1 MANPSKQ
8 KGTAAETALR
18 AWLWDNGHAD
28 AVRNPPGGAKD
39 VGDLRCVVAPVDH
52 WAQAKPCV
60 IEVKN
65 VRNLAVAIR
74 EGLAELDAEM
84 ANAGAAHGV
93 LVVKPH
99 GVGLTRAGDWYA
111 IRRVANDPEIGVM
124 A

>member
-8 KGTAAETALR
+8 KGTSAETALR

-39 VGDLRCVVAPVDH
+39 VGDLRCMVDGRDD
-52 WAQAKPCV
+52 WTRAEPCV

-84 ANAGAAHGV
+84 VNAGAAHGV

-111 IRRVANDPEIGVM
+111 IRRVANDPEIGVV